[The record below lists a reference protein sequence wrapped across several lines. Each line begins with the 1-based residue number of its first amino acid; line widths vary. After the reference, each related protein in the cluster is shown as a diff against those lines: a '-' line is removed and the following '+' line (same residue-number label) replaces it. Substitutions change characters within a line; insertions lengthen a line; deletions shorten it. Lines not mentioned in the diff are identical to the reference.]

1 MDGLEEKLNEAV
13 RRFVIDNYEFPVD
26 LDFIVIENAM
36 RTAICMYIEMQV
48 AELKKEVEKIPA

>member
-13 RRFVIDNYEFPVD
+13 RRFVIDNYEYPVD
-26 LDFIVIENAM
+26 LDFIENAM